1 MGIICPPSYHGW
13 DRVNWSAKIWGSNAP
28 PPHLPQLLQH
38 CCASIARAHG
48 FGLKK
53 GCCDV
58 IVQLPAWPR
67 TSKLHSS
74 LLCHYGKIGY
84 LHYQKFHPLQKRIF
98 RPLCIA
104 QQTIVVLHRL
114 GHGLRTPNEAFFQW
128 YPKLLGLGR
137 QIGPINFVAFEV
149 FSAELSAPI
158 LAWWVPC
165 PCFPIINQKTKLLY
179 SYPK

>member
-1 MGIICPPSYHGW
+1 M
-13 DRVNWSAKIWGSNAP
+13 P
-28 PPHLPQLLQH
+28 PPPFAK
-38 CCASIARAHG
+38 CTSIARERVWV
-48 FGLKK
+48 KE

-114 GHGLRTPNEAFFQW
+114 GHGLRTPSEAFLQW

-137 QIGPINFVAFEV
+137 QIR
-149 FSAELSAPI
+149 PI
-158 LAWWVPC
+158 LSFFWHLGYFRQNPFWWVPC
-165 PCFPIINQKTKLLY
+165 SCFPIINQYLYKKTKLLY
-179 SYPK
+179 SYPKYLFEIVIWIWAVMN

>member
-1 MGIICPPSYHGW
+1 MLY
-13 DRVNWSAKIWGSNAP
+13 V
-28 PPHLPQLLQH
+28 
-38 CCASIARAHG
+38 
-48 FGLKK
+48 
-53 GCCDV
+53 
-58 IVQLPAWPR
+58 VQLPAWPR

-114 GHGLRTPNEAFFQW
+114 GHGLRTTNEAFFQW

-137 QIGPINFVAFEV
+137 QIGPINFMAFGV
-149 FSAELSAPI
+149 FSAKLSAPI
-158 LAWWVPC
+158 LARLVPC
-165 PCFPIINQKTKLLY
+165 PCFPIINHYLYKKLSFYTHIPTIYLGLGFEFEFGLNEFSHLVSVFRGLGY
-179 SYPK
+179 TTLP

>member
-1 MGIICPPSYHGW
+1 MPKSRVATPPPIFPSY
-13 DRVNWSAKIWGSNAP
+13 DSPAA
-28 PPHLPQLLQH
+28 PQL
-38 CCASIARAHG
+38 RAHG

-58 IVQLPAWPR
+58 TVQLPAWPR

-114 GHGLRTPNEAFFQW
+114 GHGLRTPNEAFFLSKSQTFGLRQTICAD
-128 YPKLLGLGR
+128 KFLG
-137 QIGPINFVAFEV
+137 I
-149 FSAELSAPI
+149 
-158 LAWWVPC
+158 
-165 PCFPIINQKTKLLY
+165 
-179 SYPK
+179 